1 MSKSAILPVAMV
13 LFWAGFVCS
22 ISFMEAW
29 LKFRAQ
35 GVTLPIGLSIGN
47 KVFTAMNR
55 TEWVF
60 FILFVTAAW
69 RHFGLKPAG
78 TLVLALLLL
87 AVLLIQSF
95 VLLPQ
100 LSERVFR
107 IIDGETVEKSTLH
120 LQYVMAEVVKVGTL
134 IYTGFHLAAK
144 GG

>member
-35 GVTLPIGLSIGN
+35 GVTIPIGLSIGN

-60 FILFVTAAW
+60 FSLFIITAW

-78 TLVLALLLL
+78 TLVLTLLLL
-87 AVLLIQSF
+87 AVLVIQSF

-120 LQYVMAEVVKVGTL
+120 LQYVIAEVIKVGTL

-144 GG
+144 GE